1 MSDTFEPVTVTI
13 KKMKLTDV
21 YVEGL
26 TPLDMTVIAN
36 EIEQKMNEIAL
47 RRNTVDSLKLALYA
61 CLYYAGNL
69 QLKNNRKEKRTQED
83 EKQLDSAIEKLTLA
97 LNRLPLD

>member
-1 MSDTFEPVTVTI
+1 MSDIFEPTTVTI

-26 TPLDMTVIAN
+26 TPMDITIVAGD
-36 EIEQKMNEIAL
+36 IEKKMNEIAL
-47 RRNTVDSLKLALYA
+47 KRNTVDSLKLALYA

-97 LNRLPLD
+97 LNRLPLN